1 MKIFILCCILI
12 SQNLSAQKAVIN
24 SEHINI
30 KARMFGDYYHRY
42 SFNIDI
48 YKENNN
54 IKVLFFVLDSFH
66 EKDIAQIYLRYVDTL
81 DKPWQNYL
89 NIDSIA
95 MSKNLYKKVSLTF
108 NSKNNL
114 EYSNLIDSC
123 FLPNAHQFDNLLPP
137 DYIHMGDVPYSLTF
151 KQNKKIIKVFRAISP
166 SHRDYPFVARLIKT
180 TFSLYKPTGE
190 SLLNELNTNKG
201 YHPPAQ

>member
-1 MKIFILCCILI
+1 MKIFILFFILI
-12 SQNLSAQKAVIN
+12 SQDLSAQKATAK

-30 KARMFGDYYHRY
+30 KAPMFGDYYHRY

-66 EKDIAQIYLRYVDTL
+66 EKDIAQIYLQYMDTL
-81 DKPWQNYL
+81 DKSWQNYL

-95 MSKNLYKKVSLTF
+95 MSKNLYKKISLMF

-114 EYSNLIDSC
+114 EYSNLVDSC
-123 FLPNAHQFDNLLPP
+123 FLTDAHQFDNLLPP
-137 DYIHMGDVPYSLTF
+137 DYIHMGGVPYRLTF
-151 KQNKKIIKVFRAISP
+151 EQNQKIVKSFHAISP
-166 SHRDYPFVARLIKT
+166 SYRDYPFVARLIKT
-180 TFSLYKPTGE
+180 TFSLYKPNGE

-201 YHPPAQ
+201 YPPH